1 MIKNIK
7 FTTADNVHLNDDV
20 KTNAER
26 NINNWLAP
34 LEKELNEAD
43 VEIEL
48 YLDKDWEQHIT
59 VNNISDDLNS
69 KVMERLSLFQN
80 TNP

>member
-43 VEIEL
+43 AEIEL
-48 YLDKDWEQHIT
+48 YLDKDGEQHIT